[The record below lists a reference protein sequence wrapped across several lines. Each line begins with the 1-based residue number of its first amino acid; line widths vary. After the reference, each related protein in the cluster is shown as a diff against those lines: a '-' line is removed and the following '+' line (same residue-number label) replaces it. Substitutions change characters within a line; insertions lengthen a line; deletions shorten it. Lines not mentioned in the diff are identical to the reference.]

1 MDIQQIQSYNLG
13 FTDGQACGAHLL
25 TTYDK
30 NQLVELLRDPKFSD
44 DESFFLGFLKSRVEI
59 SRDDLEY
66 QFYLDG
72 FHAGYRDSLE
82 LDSENLDIGGEG

>member
-1 MDIQQIQSYNLG
+1 VDIQQKQSYNLG

-30 NQLVELLRDPKFSD
+30 TQLVELLGDPKFDD
-44 DESFFLGFLKSRVEI
+44 DESFFIGFLKSREEI
-59 SRDDLEY
+59 RRSDLDY
-66 QFYLDG
+66 QIYLDG
-72 FHAGYRDSLE
+72 FHVGYRDSLE